1 MDYYRG
7 KTKSV
12 YEKEPIFK
20 DFVHN
25 IPLSESNLYDTDN
38 LSKIKH
44 RFNNMMQ
51 DKWGRDQTP
60 DPFTPSGVNI
70 HYQTRGIKHPLFQN
84 NTGIFKPASEKLA
97 LRHKSV
103 PPAAGP
109 LPFIY
114 VYHRNSRRGL

>member
-1 MDYYRG
+1 MKWLVIINIIIITTVPRYSQYKCNMDYYRG

-12 YEKEPIFK
+12 YEKEPIFQ
-20 DFVHN
+20 DFVNN

-70 HYQTRGIKHPLFQN
+70 HYQTRGIKHP
-84 NTGIFKPASEKLA
+84 
-97 LRHKSV
+97 
-103 PPAAGP
+103 
-109 LPFIY
+109 
-114 VYHRNSRRGL
+114 

>member
-1 MDYYRG
+1 MINTGPRYSQYKSNMDYYRG

-12 YEKEPIFK
+12 YEKEPIFQ

-60 DPFTPSGVNI
+60 DPFTPSGVNS
-70 HYQTRGIKHPLFQN
+70 HY
-84 NTGIFKPASEKLA
+84 
-97 LRHKSV
+97 
-103 PPAAGP
+103 
-109 LPFIY
+109 
-114 VYHRNSRRGL
+114 